1 MDINK
6 KSYINKD
13 YQTIYPELV
22 DIVSKLTN
30 AINLRQTNESDPMV
44 VLVKLMA
51 FIADKLNYNI
61 DINTLLSFMPTT
73 TQDSSFRDLADING
87 YTMQ

>member
-1 MDINK
+1 MDINN

-30 AINLRQTNESDPMV
+30 VINLRQTNESDPMV

-51 FIADKLNYNI
+51 FIADKLNYNV

-73 TQDSSFRDLADING
+73 TQDSSFID
-87 YTMQ
+87 